1 MNILGLIPARGGSK
15 GLPRK
20 NLAPLAGRPL
30 IAHTIAAA
38 LASRALTRVVVSTDD
53 AEIAQTSRDWGAQ
66 TPFLRPA
73 ELAVDTAGA
82 LSVMRQ
88 AIEALD
94 AEGWRTDVLVY
105 LQPTSPLRR
114 ARHID
119 GAVELLLAQQADS
132 VVSVTPVP
140 HQFNPV
146 SLMKIEEGLL
156 KPYLP
161 QGPNDAP
168 ILRRQDKPELWARNG
183 PAVLACTRA
192 VIMDQGLIYGPR
204 TLPFFMRPEESLDI
218 DTAFDLA
225 LVEGALASGLLPE

>member
-30 IAHTIAAA
+30 IAHTIEAAK
-38 LASRALTRVVVSTDD
+38 ASRALGRVVVSTEDE
-53 AEIAQTSRDWGAQ
+53 EIARSARNWGAE

-73 ELAVDTAGA
+73 ELAADTAGA
-82 LSVMRQ
+82 LPVMRH
-88 AIEALD
+88 AMEALE
-94 AEGWRTDVLVY
+94 AEGWRADVLVY

-119 GAVELLLAQQADS
+119 GAVDLLIAQGADT
-132 VVSVTPVP
+132 VVSVIPVP

-146 SLMKIEEGLL
+146 SLLRLENGLL

-161 QGPNDAP
+161 QDTP
-168 ILRRQDKPELWARNG
+168 ILRRQDKPEVWARNG
-183 PAVLACTRA
+183 PAVLACTRE
-192 VIMDQGLIYGPR
+192 VIMKQGLIYGQR
-204 TLPFFMRPEESLDI
+204 TLPFFMSPEESLDI
-218 DTAFDLA
+218 DSAFDLA
-225 LVEGALASGLLPE
+225 LVEWALASGLLPE

>member
-30 IAHTIAAA
+30 IAHTIEAA
-38 LASRALTRVVVSTDD
+38 LASRSLTRVVVSTED
-53 AEIAQTSRDWGAQ
+53 AEIAQTARDWGAQ
-66 TPFLRPA
+66 TPFTRPA
-73 ELAVDTAGA
+73 ELASDAAGA
-82 LSVMRQ
+82 LPVMRQ
-88 AIEALD
+88 AIEALE
-94 AEGWRTDVLVY
+94 AEGWRTDILVY

-119 GAVELLLAQQADS
+119 GALELLLGQKADS
-132 VVSVTPVP
+132 VVSVVPVP

-146 SLMKIEEGLL
+146 SLLRLEDGLL
-156 KPYLP
+156 NPYLP
-161 QGPNDAP
+161 QAPNDAP

-192 VIMDQGLIYGPR
+192 VIMDQGRLYGKR

-225 LVEGALASGLLPE
+225 LVEWALASGLLPE